1 MNNEFNLGII
11 ERFELFV
18 FLFNYSNY
26 NDDFLISGFHLN
38 FLLVIKSRMKM
49 MEDYGKNQ
57 FLVFKI
63 NFLLF
68 RLECF
73 YALTDGGKRI
83 DLVDDRLRGI
93 NY

>member
-1 MNNEFNLGII
+1 
-11 ERFELFV
+11 
-18 FLFNYSNY
+18 
-26 NDDFLISGFHLN
+26 
-38 FLLVIKSRMKM
+38 M

-57 FLVFKI
+57 FLIFKI

-73 YALTDGGKRI
+73 YALTDVGKRI